1 MKIAKSINTLPT
13 ANGFRIITVGSGSP
27 PIDIDRVSPCT
38 LVQYNDIFFAVDLGY
53 GASRRMFEG
62 GINYADISNVL
73 FTHLHADHA
82 LDYGYFLI
90 MGWHDGRKK
99 LNIIGPDGTKAMH
112 ESYCKMFEKDISYR
126 AKLGISLKGILDDV
140 AMNEIKGSEIFELDG
155 VKISTINVPHT
166 AYTVAYKFE
175 AGSKRVVVTGDMLY
189 NEPVIDFMR
198 DADMVV
204 FDANQANST
213 FLQER
218 GPNFV
223 ANLNKSHAKISEV
236 ATMAR
241 NANVKSM
248 VLTHLTPGTFIGE
261 LVQQISKVYDGEI
274 IVAHDMLSVDV

>member
-1 MKIAKSINTLPT
+1 MKITKSTNTLAK
-13 ANGFRIITVGSGSP
+13 ANGFRVVTVGSGAP
-27 PIDIDRVSPCT
+27 PIDIERVSPCT
-38 LVQYNDIFFAVDLGY
+38 LVQYNDAFFAVDLGY

-62 GINYADISNVL
+62 GIDYASIKNIL

-90 MGWHDGRKK
+90 MGWHDGRQK
-99 LNIIGPDGTKAMH
+99 LNVVGPDGTKSMH

-126 AKLGISLKGILDDV
+126 AKLGISLKGILEDV
-140 AMNEIKGSEIFELDG
+140 SLSEVVGNETFEMDG
-155 VKISTINVPHT
+155 VKITTLNVPHT

-175 AGSKRVVVTGDMLY
+175 AGGKCVVVTGDMLY

-213 FLQER
+213 FLQDR
-218 GPNFV
+218 GPGFV
-223 ANLNKSHAKISEV
+223 ANLNKSHARICEIAK
-236 ATMAR
+236 MASCS
-241 NANVKSM
+241 NVKSM

-261 LVQQISKVYDGEI
+261 MVQEVAKTYNGEI
-274 IVAHDMLSVDV
+274 IVAHDMLCVDV